1 MNDTANS
8 FLYIKFSIYQ
18 ISRFIL
24 FLQILCFMSL
34 SASLLKFSRLLY
46 FNCIQHSWDLSIISV
61 SDNSSNYNNQKV
73 CAVSEDANQC

>member
-1 MNDTANS
+1 
-8 FLYIKFSIYQ
+8 
-18 ISRFIL
+18 
-24 FLQILCFMSL
+24 MSL

-73 CAVSEDANQC
+73 CAVSEDANQCWLPNTNPNPWLLKP